1 MAVETRR
8 NRGAPGRC
16 LSMKATTKRLTKVQM
31 YLLIEGF
38 AQALN
43 DHDVDAVT
51 EYMTDNVVW
60 SHPFTMEPLRGKDAV
75 KADLSETFRSFPDLH
90 APVDDSGIFLSDDHS
105 RAVTTWTM
113 LGTMS
118 GPSPQGFEST
128 GRFLRI
134 SGVGIFRFR
143 DGLISEYTMVYDGL
157 DFARQLGILPREKSL
172 TYKAL
177 LEMQRWTIKARKAL
191 KV

>member
-1 MAVETRR
+1 
-8 NRGAPGRC
+8 
-16 LSMKATTKRLTKVQM
+16 MKTTARRLTKAQM
-31 YLLIEGF
+31 HSLIAGF

-51 EYMTDNVVW
+51 EYMTDNVLW

-90 APVDDSGIFLSDDHS
+90 APVDDSGIYLSDDHT
-105 RAVTTWTM
+105 RGVVTWTM

-128 GRFLRI
+128 GRFMRL

-143 DGLISEYTMVYDGL
+143 DGKISEYTMVYDGL

>member
-1 MAVETRR
+1 
-8 NRGAPGRC
+8 
-16 LSMKATTKRLTKVQM
+16 MKATAKRLTKAQM